1 MNKENFSSTDTS
13 QPIEIV
19 YNEKEESYEIIKG
32 IVDLGYMGVYNTEN
46 ISVEFDEDSLDCVL
60 EADEDDDCDIEKYIP
75 LKPYISEN
83 MSNEE
88 MAKGLTAF
96 YNARIADIKKHQ
108 TALNQTFLAY
118 ILDDLYK
125 CGFSLWKECKDYII
139 KDKMPKCDKKDLN
152 NLFYSDESCNAIV
165 QLYKELNDKAN
176 NGDIDNSTPAED
188 IFKRYF
194 PMFNLEKFLADISG
208 EYLSF
213 DMADISF
220 QCSGKGQALQIA
232 CGAYAVITINNSFED
247 WHNH

>member
-1 MNKENFSSTDTS
+1 MDKNVLVKTDVS
-13 QPIEIV
+13 KPIKIV
-19 YNEKEESYEIIKG
+19 YSEKDESYQVVKG
-32 IVDLGYMGVYNTEN
+32 VVDLGYMGVYNTEN
-46 ISVEFDEDSLDCVL
+46 ISVEFDEDSLECIL
-60 EADEDDDCDIEKYIP
+60 EADEEDDYDIEKYIP
-75 LKPYISEN
+75 LKPYLSEN

-88 MAKGLTAF
+88 IAKGLTEF
-96 YNARIADIKKHQ
+96 YNTRIADIKKHQ

-125 CGFSLWKECKDYII
+125 SGYPLWKECKDYII

-152 NLFYSDESCNAIV
+152 NLFYNSESCNAIE
-165 QLYKELNDKAN
+165 QLYKELKDKAN
-176 NGDIDNSTPAED
+176 NGDINNSTSAED
-188 IFKRYF
+188 VFKRYF

-208 EYLSF
+208 EYLNL

-232 CGAYAVITINNSFED
+232 CGAYAIITINNSFDD